1 MPISRPGTD
10 PEAEALAAAYRREA
24 GLAAEPGDDD
34 DDDDDD
40 DDEEGETDGG
50 GTSSKRVDLLEVL
63 DAMSERYHE
72 HRREMLERWS
82 WPFFCAQWARL
93 LDYARREKRKKQ
105 RRARQ
110 QRQQATAVELERR
123 LQAGVMGGN
132 E

>member
-34 DDDDDD
+34 DDDDEGGRDD
-40 DDEEGETDGG
+40 QGEGEGKRAG
-50 GTSSKRVDLLEVL
+50 RVDVLEVL

-110 QRQQATAVELERR
+110 QRQQATAAELEQR
-123 LQAGVMGGN
+123 LTTGVSEG
-132 E
+132 